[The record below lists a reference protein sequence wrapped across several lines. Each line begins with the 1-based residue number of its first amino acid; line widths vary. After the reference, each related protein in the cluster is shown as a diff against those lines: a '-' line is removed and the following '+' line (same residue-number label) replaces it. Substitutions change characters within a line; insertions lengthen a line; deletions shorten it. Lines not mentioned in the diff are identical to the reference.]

1 VRSVFTD
8 RPLRRDAAVNR
19 GRLTQAADEI
29 FSEQGLGAPVEQ
41 IARRAGVGMGTLY
54 RHFPSKAAL
63 IDAIFELHLNEVA
76 AEAERAL
83 DDPDPWRA
91 LGGFLEAAVFRQAQN
106 RGFAEILAV
115 QVQDEH
121 LVARAR
127 ERVAPSLAQLI
138 ESAQRAGALRR
149 DVVYEDVSALL
160 WTSGRIVAAT
170 RDIAPEYWRRHLA
183 LALDGLR
190 AAAASPLPVP
200 PLEPAQHRRA
210 MLELAA
216 QRQR

>member
-1 VRSVFTD
+1 MHSVYSP
-8 RPLRRDAAVNR
+8 RALRRDAVANR
-19 GRLTQAADEI
+19 ARLVEAAGEV
-29 FSEQGLGAPVEQ
+29 FSESGLSAPVEQ

-83 DDPDPWRA
+83 QDTDPWRG
-91 LGGFLEAAVFRQAQN
+91 LCRFLEGAIARQARN
-106 RGFAEILAV
+106 RGFAEIVAV
-115 QVQDEH
+115 HLHDEH

-127 ERVAPSLAQLI
+127 ERVAPLLARLI
-138 ESAQRAGALRR
+138 EAAQAANALRG
-149 DVVYEDVSALL
+149 DVVYEDISALL

-170 RDIAPEYWRRHLA
+170 RDIVPDYWRRHLA

-190 AAAASPLPVP
+190 AAGASPLPGP
-200 PLEPAQHRRA
+200 PLSPAQHRRA
-210 MLELAA
+210 MQQLGGL
-216 QRQR
+216 